1 MRLMCLV
8 VGGCDWDLGWFTIL
22 LDCLFCSV
30 HPARNL
36 DLFYMTQQ
44 PLVDQVLYII
54 EASLSSSDTP
64 HSVGVLW
71 ANDKSST

>member
-1 MRLMCLV
+1 
-8 VGGCDWDLGWFTIL
+8 
-22 LDCLFCSV
+22 
-30 HPARNL
+30 
-36 DLFYMTQQ
+36 
-44 PLVDQVLYII
+44 VDQVLYII